1 MILSI
6 FLSHTVVSK
15 CHTIKNPNIIRSEY
29 LNPDVAVSE
38 AGDLAVLSY
47 NLHNYV
53 AGEDGQEKLQ
63 KCWNTTEVFRLINGE
78 WRTVH

>member
-29 LNPDVAVSE
+29 LNPDVAISE
-38 AGDLAVLSY
+38 AGDLAVSYSYSQLLHNLSY
-47 NLHNYV
+47 RNSCQSQFNRLHFSR
-53 AGEDGQEKLQ
+53 G
-63 KCWNTTEVFRLINGE
+63 
-78 WRTVH
+78 